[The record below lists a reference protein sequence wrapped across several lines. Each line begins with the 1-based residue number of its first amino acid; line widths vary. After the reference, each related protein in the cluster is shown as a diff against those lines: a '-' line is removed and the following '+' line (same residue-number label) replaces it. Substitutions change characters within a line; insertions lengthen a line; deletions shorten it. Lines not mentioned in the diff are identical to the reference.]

1 MVCVKVE
8 LSRQNRKAGA
18 TLFTMSKITQDM
30 RFKQAVITYSFKF
43 GVTKAAVRYKTSRQ
57 NIYRW
62 RKKYDG
68 TLQSLADLSHRPHS
82 HPNQHTDAEI
92 KLIKDMRR
100 RNPHAGLVVFWV
112 KLRQRGYTRSISGL
126 YRVLRRID
134 GKPIKLPNPK
144 KKTKPYEQMQYPGQR
159 GQIDVKFVPASCIV
173 GEAEGQKF
181 YQYTFI
187 DEYSRFRY
195 LEAFEEHSTY
205 TSAQFIRHVVE
216 QFPYAIECIQTDN
229 GMEFTNRLNTGK
241 KPKPTLFEST
251 LEQLGIRHKL
261 IRPFTPRHNGK
272 VERSHRKDNEE
283 FYAVRKFYSF
293 EDFKKQLAARQRQYN
308 NFPMRP
314 LNWKS
319 PKQVL
324 FSYPNV

>member
-82 HPNQHTDAEI
+82 HPNQHTPDEI

-144 KKTKPYEQMQYPGQR
+144 KKSKPYEQMQYPGQR